1 MTKTYHIPYMRNTFT
16 IILLLTGLF
25 VYADRDSKYG
35 TAPASW
41 SNQVEK
47 DMVNLISKNEQARQV
62 YGRVIKR
69 LRRSGVPAA
78 YAWQVFS
85 NPGIK
90 IEPNISA
97 RFSKPAEKME
107 YTDYRQIF
115 VNDKRVNGG
124 VKFYNEHSEL
134 LNRVAKQY
142 GVDPFLILSFVGVE
156 TQYGLYAS
164 SYPVFNS
171 LHTIIHNIPRRAKW
185 AEDEM
190 VAWFMICRVD
200 GLGPH
205 DVKGSYAGAFG
216 YGQFMP
222 TSFKSYAVDMDGDG
236 VREPFEWADVMA
248 SIANYLL
255 KRGNYDISST
265 DFSENSANWRA
276 VYKYNPSKNYV
287 KVVLELR
294 SQLQDAI
301 TKS

>member
-1 MTKTYHIPYMRNTFT
+1 MKLRHSITLF
-16 IILLLTGLF
+16 LVLTA
-25 VYADRDSKYG
+25 VAWADTDSKQG
-35 TAPASW
+35 AIPTSW
-41 SNQVEK
+41 SDEVEK
-47 DMVNLISKNEQARQV
+47 DMVTLIAKNEQARQV
-62 YGRVIKR
+62 YTSVVKR
-69 LRRSGVPAA
+69 LRRSGVPAT
-78 YAWQVFS
+78 YAWQVFAD
-85 NPGIK
+85 PGIK
-90 IEPNISA
+90 VDPGIVK
-97 RFSKPAEKME
+97 RFEKPAEKL
-107 YTDYRQIF
+107 DYDAYRRIF
-115 VNDKRVNGG
+115 VNDKRIDGG
-124 VKFYNEHSEL
+124 VKFYTEHRDL
-134 LNRVAKQY
+134 INQVANQY
-142 GVDPFLILSFVGVE
+142 GVDPYLILSFVGVE

-164 SYPVFNS
+164 AFPVFNS

-190 VAWFMICRVD
+190 VAWFMICRLD

-222 TSFKSYAVDMDGDG
+222 TSFKSYAVDMDLDG
-236 VREPFEWADVMA
+236 VREPFEWADVLA

-255 KRGNYDISST
+255 KRGNYQIGSS

-294 SQLQDAI
+294 SELQQAI